1 MDKHIYCCHRCG
13 DIFESDTDEDF
24 CEPCR
29 AMKAKS
35 AKYSNSAQ
43 KVVQAAKIMV
53 TCVDCGTVFE
63 CRAATPTERCTVC
76 RRKRAREKQK
86 EYRRKEREEFSALL
100 KSSGYKPPTETVFLC
115 QLCFCEFRAP
125 TSSHPKYCESCRK
138 TAYEIKARESDQ
150 ARRKKKERRKAPQE
164 RIADIIKKAAAEGLT
179 YGQYMARKGK

>member
-1 MDKHIYCCHRCG
+1 MDKHIYCCQRCG
-13 DIFESDTDEDF
+13 DIFESDTDENF

-35 AKYSNSAQ
+35 EKHAKSAQ
-43 KVVQAAKIMV
+43 KVVQAAKISV

-86 EYRRKEREEFSALL
+86 EYRRKERQEFSALL
-100 KSSGYKPPTETVFLC
+100 KNSGYKPPTETVFLC

-125 TSSHPKYCESCRK
+125 TNSHAKYCASCRK
-138 TAYEIKARESDQ
+138 TAYEIKARESDKV
-150 ARRKKKERRKAPQE
+150 RREKAKRRKAPQE
-164 RIADIIKKAAAEGLT
+164 RIADVMKKAAAEGLT